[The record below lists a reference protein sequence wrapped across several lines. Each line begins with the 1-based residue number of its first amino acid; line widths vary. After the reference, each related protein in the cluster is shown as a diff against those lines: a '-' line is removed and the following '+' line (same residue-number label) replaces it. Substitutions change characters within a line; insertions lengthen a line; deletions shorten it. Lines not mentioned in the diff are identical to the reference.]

1 MTVSFKI
8 FSQGMKSD
16 QRLGMGA
23 CTWLVKKPSS
33 WPLAVKTGK
42 KMAPGSSLVC
52 LAKFAQAAKAF
63 TKESTLPFSTLL
75 LWQPGAGF
83 SSDILGIGGGLP

>member
-1 MTVSFKI
+1 MAC
-8 FSQGMKSD
+8 
-16 QRLGMGA
+16 LGERSEE
-23 CTWLVKKPSS
+23 TQ
-33 WPLAVKTGK
+33 PLAVQTEK

-52 LAKFAQAAKAF
+52 LAKCAQAAKAF
-63 TKESTLPFSTLL
+63 TKEKMLPFSNLV